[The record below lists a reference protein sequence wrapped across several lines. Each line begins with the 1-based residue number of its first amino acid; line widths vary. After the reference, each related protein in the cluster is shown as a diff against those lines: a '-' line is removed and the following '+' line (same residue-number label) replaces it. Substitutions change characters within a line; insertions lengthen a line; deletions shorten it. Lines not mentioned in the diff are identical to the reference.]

1 MANGMDRFLDFVMQN
16 KIQEQKD
23 DADRQTN
30 VLDSLLKME
39 LQQVYHDKEFL
50 KQQGVDLPGTDISG
64 NLNEIIA
71 LTGNADLSTQ
81 LQLMLN
87 ESKAIGSTLDTA
99 IAEYNLGRKTAEKA
113 QTQGGSY
120 TAGETGKDA
129 WLFSDDEY
137 KAIIDKGSEYSDSL
151 SKFELTEGSEHYN
164 VSDAVNAGFDEG
176 SFNFEITANYMKNLF
191 NRVKSGDTADRLAT

>member
-99 IAEYNLGRKTAEKA
+99 IAEYN
-113 QTQGGSY
+113 
-120 TAGETGKDA
+120 
-129 WLFSDDEY
+129 
-137 KAIIDKGSEYSDSL
+137 
-151 SKFELTEGSEHYN
+151 
-164 VSDAVNAGFDEG
+164 
-176 SFNFEITANYMKNLF
+176 
-191 NRVKSGDTADRLAT
+191 